1 IEDLVAQEGERAK
14 RIERVEGEHAHG
26 VPMMRHG
33 GHGAVER
40 GERVVAEQE
49 AKPRVVSGP
58 ALLVERFE
66 TVEPAAGPRAGAHT
80 DLEREGLRGEL
91 AALVEIAEQR
101 PEIADGI
108 GDGLGVIRV
117 RLSRWE
123 RFLEA
128 SARRALPLAEPLP
141 EQAIE
146 LPDEAV
152 ANGSPLLE

>member
-1 IEDLVAQEGERAK
+1 
-14 RIERVEGEHAHG
+14 
-26 VPMMRHG
+26 MMRHG

-49 AKPRVVSGP
+49 AKPRVVSAP

-80 DLEREGLRGEL
+80 DLEREDLRGEL

-152 ANGSPLLE
+152 ANGSPLLEPDAPAVVGEIATASRRGL